1 MPVLSVDVIDIVKEF
16 KGLLKSVHKD
26 NLKEVILFGSMAR
39 GDFDDESDIDVLVV
53 LNDISD
59 YKKEFDKTFQAQREL
74 EIKYDDSIIISCV
87 MAKSLDYETNCK
99 PLYLNIH
106 KEGILV

>member
-1 MPVLSVDVIDIVKEF
+1 MPASSVNVIDIVKEF
-16 KGLLKSVHKD
+16 KELLKSVHKD
-26 NLKEVILFGSMAR
+26 NLKAVILYGSMAR

-59 YKKEFDKTFQAQREL
+59 YMKEFEKTFQAQREI
-74 EIKYDDSIIISCV
+74 EMKYDDNIIISCV
-87 MAKSLDYETNCK
+87 MAKSLDYETK
-99 PLYLNIH
+99 YEPLYLNIR